1 MFTAKMCQAIS
12 GNTSYDSCTHRLPNG
27 IPKEKISKVCLKM
40 FSIRFQLYDKNSG
53 ISSYY
58 CKISLNIRLHR
69 LQSLLA

>member
-40 FSIRFQLYDKNSG
+40 FSIRFQHFDKNLG
-53 ISSYY
+53 ISLYSATGYLMQKTLEY
-58 CKISLNIRLHR
+58 I
-69 LQSLLA
+69 AF